1 MQCRLPGTHGRL
13 CFGPHFGFDA
23 AAAYRARDFAVLKK
37 EHLRAALLRRG
48 AARVGHG
55 RNHDAFATFTSFV
68 DHTIKIAQRI
78 RRHGISLCVLP
89 FGELVYV
96 SMATTPNLHRRIS
109 DRPLYLLAAVVI
121 PLIVLAGFAR
131 TYYLKGFFATPP
143 LPSFIVQVHGI
154 VMTAWVV
161 LFIVQVTLV
170 AKRRTKVHQQ
180 LGIAGAF
187 LAALVFVVGILTGIY
202 AAARFVNNPSLVP
215 VGGPPPLPFLII
227 PLGDMVVFAI
237 LITAALYYR
246 KRLDIH
252 KRLML
257 LAAIN
262 LTVPAIAR
270 IPVSFIAN
278 GGPLAFFGLA
288 DLCVLGF
295 VAFDTIRHKRLH
307 PAFLW
312 GGLLIVIMQPLRI
325 LLAGTNAWI
334 SFAAALVRLVQ

>member
-1 MQCRLPGTHGRL
+1 M
-13 CFGPHFGFDA
+13 
-23 AAAYRARDFAVLKK
+23 
-37 EHLRAALLRRG
+37 
-48 AARVGHG
+48 
-55 RNHDAFATFTSFV
+55 
-68 DHTIKIAQRI
+68 
-78 RRHGISLCVLP
+78 P
-89 FGELVYV
+89 FGEIVYV
-96 SMATTPNLHRRIS
+96 TMASTPNLHRRVS
-109 DRPLYLLAAVVI
+109 DRPLYLLAAIVI

-143 LPSFIVQVHGI
+143 LPNLIVQVHGV

-170 AKRRTKVHQQ
+170 ARRRTKLHQQ
-180 LGIAGAF
+180 LGILGAV
-187 LAALVFVVGILTGIY
+187 LAALVFIVGILTALY
-202 AAARFVNNPSLVP
+202 AAARVLNDPNLVIPPSNPQPLQFLV
-215 VGGPPPLPFLII
+215 V
-227 PLGDMVVFAI
+227 PLGDMVIFAI

-262 LTVPAIAR
+262 LLVPAIAR
-270 IPVSFIAN
+270 IPLSFITN

-288 DLCVLGF
+288 DLVLIGF

-312 GGLLIVIMQPLRI
+312 GGLLIVLAQPIRI
-325 LLAGTNAWI
+325 LLAGTQAWA
-334 SFAAALVRLVQ
+334 SFAGALVKLVQ